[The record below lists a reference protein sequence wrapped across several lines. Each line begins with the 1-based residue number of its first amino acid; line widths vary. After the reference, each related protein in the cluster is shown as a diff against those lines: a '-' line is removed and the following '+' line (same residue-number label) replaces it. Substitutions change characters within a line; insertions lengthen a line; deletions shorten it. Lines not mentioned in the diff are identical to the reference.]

1 MTGATARRAEGNA
14 RGAACG
20 RRGNRERHVEDA
32 DSDRLFQKLGGNM
45 AQTVP
50 VRELPI
56 PHLEDDSPE
65 SCPVTVEE
73 LVRYLRAKTEAK
85 AMTTDDLTF
94 IRTAQVYE
102 CGYWV
107 WRFGDRQTDG
117 YALVMRDPEG
127 EAWIS
132 CHSSSAS
139 LDPQQI
145 LLADYR
151 MALQDN

>member
-1 MTGATARRAEGNA
+1 
-14 RGAACG
+14 
-20 RRGNRERHVEDA
+20 
-32 DSDRLFQKLGGNM
+32 M

-56 PHLEDDSPE
+56 PHLKDDSPE

-85 AMTTDDLTF
+85 AMTTDDLIF

-107 WRFGDRQTDG
+107 WRFGDRQPQG
-117 YALVMRDPEG
+117 YVLVMRDPEG
-127 EAWIS
+127 DAWIS
-132 CHSSSAS
+132 CYSSAAN
-139 LDPQQI
+139 LDPQQM